1 MAISFLVYFFLVV
14 VVGGLLF
21 FFKRDMLF
29 TYVSETSSKPNIQ
42 KLSDICCIISTTC
55 ISWSLCGILLKCQ
68 NLCHHFP
75 IVEYF
80 DFLIFFFCLSKHRCT
95 YLLILDFQK
104 CDYFSLWTYF
114 YFLLYIDSLPKTSLH
129 LLMNKLYSQIPIYPC
144 LNQGHACVSK
154 WSHVKGSCPLFLYSW
169 EIEM

>member
-68 NLCHHFP
+68 NLCDHFP

-80 DFLIFFFCLSKHRCT
+80 DFLFFFFFAFLNT
-95 YLLILDFQK
+95 DVLISLYWIFRSVITLVYEHIFTSCCILTVFQK
-104 CDYFSLWTYF
+104 HLFTCSWTS
-114 YFLLYIDSLPKTSLH
+114 YIVKYPFTHASTRVMPVWVNDHMLRVPVP
-129 LLMNKLYSQIPIYPC
+129 YSDT
-144 LNQGHACVSK
+144 LEK
-154 WSHVKGSCPLFLYSW
+154 
-169 EIEM
+169 